1 MRSGFLRLEAM
12 GAATAGGERRSV
24 TALRLSDELRERL
37 HALLADDRC
46 DGDRLMTRLRELRE
60 AEGIRACSAALGVLA
75 HLEIPEVQAER
86 LLVDLLRHRGEV
98 TRALGRDPGLRVA
111 AIDYLSNVNKLLANP
126 AVVES
131 SELERTA
138 RSAVTDSLTRL
149 HNRRHF
155 SQALALE
162 VRRSHRYSLQLSLL
176 MLDLDAFKRLND
188 RHGHLFGD
196 LVLQRVGQELRRA
209 VRDADSPCRY
219 GGEEFAVILPETDR
233 LGGLAVAERI
243 RERIHRSFVERSV
256 GGKRVEV
263 TLSGGIAS
271 YPADG
276 EEAQALI
283 ERADQALYLAKRLG
297 KNRISLYHSER
308 RGAIRYPAKSTAR
321 ASLRAPT
328 DAVASEA
335 RPLNLSR
342 AGALLEID
350 EDLEPAA
357 PVELRFRG
365 RDVAG
370 RPREWAVDARVV
382 RVERGGA
389 RADRCRVAVAF
400 EGLLPDECLFQQ
412 VQRAGALRAVEGGR
426 G

>member
-1 MRSGFLRLEAM
+1 MRSDFLRREAS
-12 GAATAGGERRSV
+12 GAATGGGERRFV
-24 TALRLSDELRERL
+24 TAVRLSDELRKRL
-37 HALLADDRC
+37 HALLANDRC
-46 DGDRLMTRLRELRE
+46 DGERLMTRLRELRDS
-60 AEGIRACSAALGVLA
+60 EGIRACSAALSVLA

-86 LLVDLLRHRGEV
+86 LLVDLLRHRSEIA
-98 TRALGRDPGLRVA
+98 RALGRDPGLRVA

-131 SELERTA
+131 AELERTE

-149 HNRRHF
+149 YNRRHF
-155 SQALALE
+155 GRALALE

-176 MLDLDAFKRLND
+176 MLDLDTFKRLND

-243 RERIHRSFVERSV
+243 RERIRRSFVERSV
-256 GGKRVEV
+256 GGKHVDV

-271 YPADG
+271 YPVDG

-283 ERADQALYLAKRLG
+283 ARADQVLYLAKRLG

-321 ASLRAPT
+321 ASLRKPSGEAG
-328 DAVASEA
+328 SEV

-342 AGALLEID
+342 AGALLDLAE
-350 EDLEPAA
+350 ELEPAA
-357 PVELRFRG
+357 SFELEFRG

-370 RPREWAVDARVV
+370 RPRTWLTAARVV

-400 EGLLPDECLFQQ
+400 ESPLPDECLFQQ
-412 VQRAGALRAVEGGR
+412 VHRTNALRAVQGGR